1 MVRPPPW
8 YPTLAAP
15 LFVALGASLEEA
27 ESPETV
33 IEGYFLGLSKRSV
46 QFA

>member
-1 MVRPPPW
+1 V
-8 YPTLAAP
+8 P
-15 LFVALGASLEEA
+15 LFVALGASLDQT